1 MNNYIKTI
9 VGVIA
14 IIAILIIIGI
24 TAFGKKTNQPEPV
37 PNVSNISEENTTEE
51 KADVIQGSTEAD
63 IELRKDRTG
72 DARGAQKENK
82 GASDLQNDLN
92 SINP

>member
-1 MNNYIKTI
+1 MNNYIKIT
-9 VGVIA
+9 VG
-14 IIAILIIIGI
+14 IIAILAILIIVGI
-24 TAFGKKTNQPEPV
+24 NAFENKTNQPESV
-37 PNVSNISEENTTEE
+37 SNVSNILEENTDEE
-51 KADVIQGSTEAD
+51 KASVLQGSTEAD
-63 IELRKDRTG
+63 MELRKGRTG